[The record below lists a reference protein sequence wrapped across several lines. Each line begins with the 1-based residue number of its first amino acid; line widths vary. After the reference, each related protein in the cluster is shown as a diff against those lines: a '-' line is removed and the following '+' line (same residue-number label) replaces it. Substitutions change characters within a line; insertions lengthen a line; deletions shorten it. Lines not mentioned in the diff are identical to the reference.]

1 MKIVMEVKK
10 RKNYRTKK
18 LDFFFVRKPSELLLN
33 SNHNEL
39 MVKR

>member
-1 MKIVMEVKK
+1 MKIFMEVKK
-10 RKNYRTKK
+10 KEKNYGTKK
-18 LDFFFVRKPSELLLN
+18 LDFFVWKPSELLVN